1 MSCGG
6 GLRVTF
12 FPHIIRLCWDLAAF
26 RVEDGQ
32 ETWRRTAASIR
43 PDYDSRLPGNGINP
57 KNYETLGTGRC
68 FFKSFCSYYI
78 DLEAITAV
86 GWMVE
91 DQIVEILG
99 FAHMLQLDLQTGA
112 TIKCGIVQSSG
123 PGDFNAEKLSD
134 AVFSPDGRLL
144 AVNLAL
150 SKDSMDQSN
159 ETPVYDSED
168 IGSSGI

>member
-12 FPHIIRLCWDLAAF
+12 FPHIIRLCW
-26 RVEDGQ
+26 RQTVQQYNVSCSGVCVP
-32 ETWRRTAASIR
+32 ETTYCMAESPLSQPSGPLTDKWRSSSSPNA
-43 PDYDSRLPGNGINP
+43 
-57 KNYETLGTGRC
+57 
-68 FFKSFCSYYI
+68 
-78 DLEAITAV
+78 
-86 GWMVE
+86 
-91 DQIVEILG
+91 
-99 FAHMLQLDLQTGA
+99 
-112 TIKCGIVQSSG
+112 SSG